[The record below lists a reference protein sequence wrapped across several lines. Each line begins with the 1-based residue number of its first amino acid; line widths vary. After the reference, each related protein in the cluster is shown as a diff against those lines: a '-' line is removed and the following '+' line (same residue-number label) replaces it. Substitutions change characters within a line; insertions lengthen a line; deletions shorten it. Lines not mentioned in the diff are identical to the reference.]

1 MTRPGRV
8 LLLEQRLEVLAE
20 VDILRVSELGH
31 IFVEVRLNL
40 VDPLLRVVAPIRQT
54 GLAGSAA
61 L

>member
-54 GLAGSAA
+54 GLAG
-61 L
+61 